1 MFKGRSGRKPQSFV
15 QLFHERVRVQ
25 RVEEVDVTRSAEQ
38 NLWRGGVG
46 VVSEHKATRGVKK
59 QKPRTFEWQLPLGD
73 ECLRGLLVRIRAVS
87 QYQSLGRPSVLFSAR
102 GIGVLL
108 AKVAADGRVVRGGH
122 LERLERESAPE
133 RGADVASFALRP
145 RLDKVGV
152 IGGIGEHRDAR
163 VVLGRGAQQR
173 DAADVDLLDGVRE
186 GAAWARDGRR
196 ERVQVAD
203 DDGDRRDGLRG
214 EVLLVGGDVARED
227 ACADVISRA
236 RLGWMEGSPPCTT
249 GWRVFTRP
257 PSISGALV
265 ISATS
270 LWTWLST
277 IVISCWKHPRRT
289 LWAIQHP

>member
-1 MFKGRSGRKPQSFV
+1 VSEQGNSRGQ
-15 QLFHERVRVQ
+15 
-25 RVEEVDVTRSAEQ
+25 TEQ
-38 NLWRGGVG
+38 N
-46 VVSEHKATRGVKK
+46 
-59 QKPRTFEWQLPLGD
+59 QQPRTFEWQLPLGD
-73 ECLRGLLVRIRAVS
+73 ECLRGLLVRVRAVS

-108 AKVAADGRVVRGGH
+108 AEVAADGRVVRGGH

-133 RGADVASFALRP
+133 RGADVAFALRP

-227 ACADVISRA
+227 ACVPMSYRGPDSAGWRAHRRA
-236 RLGWMEGSPPCTT
+236 RQDGGSLH
-249 GWRVFTRP
+249 GRQASRV
-257 PSISGALV
+257 
-265 ISATS
+265 
-270 LWTWLST
+270 LW
-277 IVISCWKHPRRT
+277 
-289 LWAIQHP
+289 